1 MAKASGMAK
10 AKRRTR
16 AVQMNSGAST
26 EMGILDPGKV
36 YDLPVDLAAAFVRDG
51 VAEWADPRAISQN
64 APPVTDDDAP
74 PSTDGE
80 GDSQ

>member
-1 MAKASGMAK
+1 MAR
-10 AKRRTR
+10 AKRTK
-16 AVQMNSGAST
+16 AVQMNCGACT
-26 EMGILDPGKV
+26 EMGTLDPGKV
-36 YDLPVDLAAAFVRDG
+36 YDLPVDLATAFVKDG

-80 GDSQ
+80 GVSQ